1 MSSSH
6 AQYQDPSRS
15 FRMTISKPMLHAT
28 ETSSWLPCCRWR
40 FSGDQ
45 PKKDT
50 QPKVPTGDKASS
62 TADKESSTGDNAS
75 LTGDKESSTGDN
87 ASSTGE
93 KESSTGDKASST
105 GDKAPSTGE
114 KASSS
119 LNLGCQNLF
128 YVPKVQASLRQLCIP
143 MRAVRRNKVLKALAD
158 TPNEETL
165 DSDPW
170 LISACVILLKFSTI
184 CNFHDSHEGR
194 SPCSMILIGT
204 LNA

>member
-15 FRMTISKPMLHAT
+15 FRMTISKPMSHAT
-28 ETSSWLPCCRWR
+28 GTSSWLPCCRWR
-40 FSGDQ
+40 FSGD
-45 PKKDT
+45 PRKKDT
-50 QPKVPTGDKASS
+50 QSKVPTGDKASS

-87 ASSTGE
+87 ASSTGD

-105 GDKAPSTGE
+105 GDDASSTGE
-114 KASSS
+114 KASSA

-165 DSDPW
+165 DSDTR
-170 LISACVILLKFSTI
+170 LIAACVILLKFSTI
-184 CNFHDSHEGR
+184 CNFHDSYEGR